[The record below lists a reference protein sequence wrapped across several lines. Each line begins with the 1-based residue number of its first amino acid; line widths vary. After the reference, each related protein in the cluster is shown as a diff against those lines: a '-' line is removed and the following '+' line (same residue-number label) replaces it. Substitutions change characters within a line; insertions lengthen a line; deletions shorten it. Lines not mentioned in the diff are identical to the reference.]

1 MPLPSLDNDNKNQGL
16 PSLGDLPSLQDITDD
31 KDRLALE
38 ELDSVSLDD
47 MYETVDE
54 EVEEKEPIKTVET
67 KSDMTN
73 NINETNP
80 FYTENDYDFE
90 EKPRR
95 IDKEKQ
101 KIIPTGDVKSIRR
114 VDPNEF
120 DDRADAANKA
130 RMVQLIALVF
140 VVVMLLLGAKNT
152 FFPSNSYSPDEIS
165 IMAKNAMNETGFP
178 RDRGKALVEEFT
190 AELLSTDSTDNGRE
204 ERLKKYMTSED
215 IQEGGNIDFFNVQ
228 GQSRQKIVQQ
238 PRVFNELLVNKN
250 VAIYKVSAVVS
261 DDTGDIVDQSSSYS
275 SDLTHKISLQMNVF
289 YDQDNNTLAIIK
301 RTVSII
307 PNPAITSDVKAKKE
321 NVTLGTGVREE
332 NQEVIKSLQPIVYG
346 FLTEY
351 LDSSRYH
358 NDGIKQYI
366 PSDAKVDLYDGF
378 GGSVI
383 FNGVASDSIEY
394 TPYKGENPGEWK
406 IFVSMSLRDANASN
420 DTIVYNSNY
429 IMTINQ
435 VGDVKLVTK
444 FIPYNYLYNPDLP
457 EVK

>member
-1 MPLPSLDNDNKNQGL
+1 MPLPSLDNDKKSQDKSL
-16 PSLGDLPSLQDITDD
+16 PSLDEVIDN
-31 KDRLALE
+31 KNKLALE
-38 ELDSVSLDD
+38 ELDNVSLDD
-47 MYETVDE
+47 MYETVE
-54 EVEEKEPIKTVET
+54 EENEEKEPIKTVEA
-67 KSDMTN
+67 KFDMTN
-73 NINETNP
+73 DINETNP
-80 FYTENDYDFE
+80 FYTKEDYDFE

-101 KIIPTGDVKSIRR
+101 KIIPTGDVKSARR
-114 VDPNEF
+114 VDPSEF
-120 DDRADAANKA
+120 DDRTDAASKA
-130 RMVQLIALVF
+130 RLAQLIALIF
-140 VVVMLLLGAKNT
+140 IGGMLLLGVKNT
-152 FFPSNSYSPDEIS
+152 FFPSNSYNPDEIS
-165 IMAKNAMNETGFP
+165 MMAKNAMNETGFP
-178 RDRGKALVEEFT
+178 RERGKALVEEFT
-190 AELLSTDSTDNGRE
+190 AELLSTDSTDNGRD
-204 ERLKKYMTSED
+204 ERLKKYMTSEE
-215 IQEGGNIDFFNVQ
+215 IQDGGDIDFFNVQ

-275 SDLTHKISLQMNVF
+275 SDLTHKVSLQMNVF
-289 YDQDNNTLAIIK
+289 YDEESDTLAIVK

-307 PNPAITSDVKAKKE
+307 PNPAVTSDVKIKKE
-321 NVTLGTGVREE
+321 NVTLGSGVPEE
-332 NQEVIKSLQPIVYG
+332 DQETVKSLQPIVYG

-351 LDSSRYH
+351 LDASRYH

-435 VGDVKLVTK
+435 IGDVKLVTK